1 MIQNAFYSNSCLNTV
16 KETMQEEVYK
26 ITDWLNTNK
35 LSVNTGK
42 TKLIYYTLRVYPY
55 LTYANLTWC
64 NIYTEQGYKK

>member
-1 MIQNAFYSNSCLNTV
+1 
-16 KETMQEEVYK
+16 MQEEVYK